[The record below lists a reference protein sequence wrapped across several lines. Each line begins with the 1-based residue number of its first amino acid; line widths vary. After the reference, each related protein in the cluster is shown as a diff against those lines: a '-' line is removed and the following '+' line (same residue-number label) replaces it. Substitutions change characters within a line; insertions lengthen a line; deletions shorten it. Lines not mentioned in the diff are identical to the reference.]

1 MKITQK
7 NVIFCYFVKFYSYNG
22 KFQSSYET
30 KKSMENDYV
39 LLIFNMIS
47 LC

>member
-30 KKSMENDYV
+30 EKSMENDNETNPETSNYDE
-39 LLIFNMIS
+39 
-47 LC
+47 